1 MKYVEII
8 LKVLRVILRTIF
20 PKKKKDEPTS
30 EPSQEDVAVA
40 QPVSNHPSGPV
51 EERDSTGY
59 GSPGRDPLVV
69 ARAPARRGRSA
80 ETPWLGI
87 SGLALILTGGIS
99 FLYEQFFL
107 N

>member
-8 LKVLRVILRTIF
+8 LKVLRVILRTFF
-20 PKKKKDEPTS
+20 PKKKDEPAS
-30 EPSQEDVAVA
+30 EPSQEDVAA
-40 QPVSNHPSGPV
+40 ARLVSNHPPGPV

-87 SGLALILTGGIS
+87 SGLALILTGGVS
-99 FLYEQFFL
+99 FLYEQFFV

>member
-40 QPVSNHPSGPV
+40 QPVSNHPPGPV

-59 GSPGRDPLVV
+59 GSL
-69 ARAPARRGRSA
+69 
-80 ETPWLGI
+80 
-87 SGLALILTGGIS
+87 GGILS
-99 FLYEQFFL
+99 LLQEPPPDGGDL
-107 N
+107 PKRPGSVSPG

>member
-20 PKKKKDEPTS
+20 PKKKKDEPAS

-40 QPVSNHPSGPV
+40 QPVSNHPPGPV
-51 EERDSTGY
+51 EERDSTG

-87 SGLALILTGGIS
+87 SGLALILTGGAS